1 LNGLKII
8 ERLENHFHQP
18 PDVTDL
24 YARIENVIRVLEN
37 SSPKEHLKLI
47 RVKTGSQINFIPASK
62 VVFFKAEE
70 KYTIVKTSD
79 KEYLINTPIKELENE
94 LDPDSFWRVHRNS
107 IVNITKIQ
115 QIQRSF
121 SNQMLICF
129 KNIDERIKVS
139 RRYESRFK

>member
-1 LNGLKII
+1 MKII